1 MIGWEFPPH
10 YSGGLG
16 IACQGLARGL
26 VEEGEKLVFALPT
39 SFAGGGGGVGGQRVA
54 STRAFKKK
62 IYHPTPQTEMEMI
75 YVNAQLHPYWRAG
88 ANTQQDFAIA
98 AAHIDLY
105 DETKRYGKVVAQV
118 AQDYPTQKLIH
129 AHDWM
134 SIPAAIQTRERLR
147 KPMLLQIHSTEF
159 DRSGGGGGGGQVN
172 TQIAEIEYAGLNAA
186 DKIVAVSAYTK
197 AMIMEKYGISGD
209 KIEVVHNG
217 IDPNPEYHDQPLPQ
231 FLADRP
237 VVVFMGR
244 LTIQKGPE
252 YFLAVAK
259 KVIEVEPKA
268 IFVLA
273 GEGDMYQSLL
283 VSAAAQQLTG
293 SVLFAGFLREKEKEL
308 MYKRATVFVMP
319 SVSEPFGIV
328 ALEAALAGAPVIAS
342 KNSGVLEVLPQ
353 AEAIDFWD
361 INKMTEAVLRHIRQP
376 IAARR
381 SQQQMSVAKE
391 SMQKLNWRDAAHR
404 MRDVYKKLLN

>member
-1 MIGWEFPPH
+1 MHKPIFMIGWEFPPH

-26 VEEGEKLVFALPT
+26 VEQGEKLVFALPT
-39 SFAGGGGGVGGQRVA
+39 TLPNGG
-54 STRAFKKK
+54 SYKKG
-62 IYHPTPQTEMEMI
+62 IYNPTPQTEMEMI
-75 YVNAQLHPYWRAG
+75 FVNAQLHPYWRGTFGGSRESTRSLHTRA
-88 ANTQQDFAIA
+88 ADFAIPSQ
-98 AAHIDLY
+98 HLDLY
-105 DETKRYGKVVAQV
+105 QETQRYGKVVAE
-118 AQDYPTQKLIH
+118 AATEYPKQKLIH

-147 KPMLLQIHSTEF
+147 KPLLLQIHSTEF
-159 DRSGGGGGGGQVN
+159 DRSGGGQPN
-172 TQIAEIEYAGLNAA
+172 SQIAEIEYEGLQAA

-197 AMIMEKYGISGD
+197 QMIVDKYGIQAD

-231 FLADRP
+231 FLANRP

-259 KVIEVEPKA
+259 RVLQEEPRA
-268 IFVLA
+268 VFVLA

-293 SVLFAGFLREKEKEL
+293 SVLFAGFLRDKEKEML
-308 MYKRATVFVMP
+308 YKRATVFVMP

-328 ALEAALAGAPVIAS
+328 ALEAAMAGTPVIAS
-342 KNSGVLEVLPQ
+342 KTSGVLEVLPQ

-361 INKMTEAVLRHIRQP
+361 INKMTESVLKFIRHPGKREQQ
-376 IAARR
+376 AQQV
-381 SQQQMSVAKE
+381 QQQVK
-391 SMQKLNWRDAAHR
+391 KLDWRDAATR
-404 MRDVYKKLLN
+404 MRTVYKKLLE

>member
-1 MIGWEFPPH
+1 MQKPVFMIGWEFPPH

-26 VEEGEKLVFALPT
+26 AEEGERLVFALPT
-39 SFAGGGGGVGGQRVA
+39 TLPRGGSAGKSSRNSYKKGV
-54 STRAFKKK
+54 
-62 IYHPTPQTEMEMI
+62 YHPTPQTEMKMI
-75 YVNAQLHPYWRAG
+75 YVNANLLPYWRG
-88 ANTQQDFAIA
+88 SRGGRGSDFAVSQA
-98 AAHIDLY
+98 YVDLY
-105 DETKRYGKVVAQV
+105 EETQRYGRVVAQ
-118 AQDYPTQKLIH
+118 AAREYPDQKLIH

-134 SIPAAIQTRERLR
+134 SIPAAIQTREQLR
-147 KPMLLQIHSTEF
+147 KPMVLQIHSTEF
-159 DRSGGGGGGGQVN
+159 DRSGGGEPN
-172 TQIAEIEYAGLNAA
+172 SQIADIEYAGLTAA
-186 DKIVAVSAYTK
+186 DKIVAVSHYTK
-197 AMIMEKYGISGD
+197 QMIMEKYGISDD

-217 IDPNPEYHDQPLPQ
+217 IDPNPEYHTQPLTQ

-237 VVVFMGR
+237 VVVFVGR

-259 KVIEVEPKA
+259 RVIEQEKKA

-273 GEGDMYQSLL
+273 GDGDMYQSLL

-361 INKMTEAVLRHIRQP
+361 IDKMTDTVLRYIREP
-376 IAARR
+376 VKR
-381 SQQQMSVAKE
+381 QQQASQAQQQV
-391 SMQKLNWRDAAHR
+391 QRLQWRDAAR
-404 MRDVYKKLLN
+404 KMQAVYRKLVS

>member
-1 MIGWEFPPH
+1 MQKPVFMIGWEFPPH

-26 VEEGEKLVFALPT
+26 TEEGEKLVFALPT
-39 SFAGGGGGVGGQRVA
+39 SFSSGGGTSSRK
-54 STRAFKKK
+54 SYKKG
-62 IYHPTPQTEMEMI
+62 IYNPTPQTQMEMV

-88 ANTQQDFAIA
+88 ASSSQDFAIA

-118 AQDYPTQKLIH
+118 AEDYPTQKLIH

-159 DRSGGGGGGGQVN
+159 DRSGGGQPN
-172 TQIAEIEYAGLNAA
+172 AQIAEIEYAGMNAA

-231 FLADRP
+231 FLAARP

-273 GEGDMYQSLL
+273 GEGDMFQSLL

-361 INKMTEAVLRHIRQP
+361 INKMTEAVLRHVRRP
-376 IAARR
+376 AAQTR
-381 SQQQMSVAKE
+381 SNQQAAVAQQ

-404 MRDVYKKLLN
+404 MRAVYKKLLN